1 MYLFERHD
9 VCSYVYVWF
18 NNHPFEGASVNPTDY
33 MAYVQQYH
41 AQQYQEQMQLYQQQY
56 DQYQKLQQ
64 EYHWQQKNIQA
75 QMASQQT
82 PTSEPA
88 VPPTSPP
95 VPTPPVPPLPPTPP
109 LPPAR
114 ATPKPATEST
124 GEGRGGWMPRAV
136 ALQAAVEMNMHSR
149 IQHLLQSNRAYST
162 TFKAQLEKHIQEVR
176 RWGRDPNYDFWRIL
190 VVSPATNLIINIWKR
205 NSKLKCK
212 FQTSKFEF
220 KIWIQNQNF
229 QIWI

>member
-1 MYLFERHD
+1 M
-9 VCSYVYVWF
+9 
-18 NNHPFEGASVNPTDY
+18 NPTDY

-56 DQYQKLQQ
+56 DQHQKLQQ

-124 GEGRGGWMPRAV
+124 GEGVQGRGGWMPRAV

-176 RWGRDPNYDFWRIL
+176 RWGRDPNYDF
-190 VVSPATNLIINIWKR
+190 
-205 NSKLKCK
+205 
-212 FQTSKFEF
+212 
-220 KIWIQNQNF
+220 
-229 QIWI
+229 